1 MNSDLFS
8 SFQQFEYDIHPE
20 TWQQHDKILIW
31 AEGCERISELF
42 ESPNLYE
49 ESDDPIVRQGYAL
62 VNHIKNHFRDR
73 YSHLNTFRI
82 LIHIPSLEASPGG
95 NSLFSNM
102 TQALGFIGI
111 PVKNLGWN
119 EGIEKYLD
127 EFKPAVF
134 MTSDHEI
141 YLSRIDWKAVEKY
154 RNSNILRIGL
164 TASIEEYGNTPL
176 KERLLWAKE
185 HGIDFYYSFR
195 CPEYL
200 QQRAEYKPFLENR
213 HNIFSI
219 EFGANPLIHYPVP
232 GFKRDLNY
240 VFLASINSD
249 KWQRY
254 FLYLTEIFSKYPG
267 FLDGPGWSLISR
279 MTSNLNKDRYLY
291 ARAKAGLNLHLD
303 NQIKWASELNERTYM
318 LAACGVPQLTDNP
331 LLLSDRF
338 DEEGFFVANSPDEY
352 KALFDFILN
361 NPHEANRKAL
371 IAQKEVFA
379 NHTWFHRA
387 ENFALK
393 LSEYL
398 FPKLYE
404 DSFLHDNTE

>member
-1 MNSDLFS
+1 
-8 SFQQFEYDIHPE
+8 
-20 TWQQHDKILIW
+20 
-31 AEGCERISELF
+31 
-42 ESPNLYE
+42 
-49 ESDDPIVRQGYAL
+49 
-62 VNHIKNHFRDR
+62 
-73 YSHLNTFRI
+73 
-82 LIHIPSLEASPGG
+82 
-95 NSLFSNM
+95 M

-111 PVKNLGWN
+111 PVKSLGWN

-127 EFKPAVF
+127 EFKPTVF

-141 YLSRIDWKAVEKY
+141 YLSRIEWKAVEKY

-176 KERLLWAKE
+176 KERLLWAQE